1 MLYIYNVRLLDYF
14 IVQPK
19 IHILRRTP
27 FPRIS
32 SFSRSPINLVHRSF
46 HRIDFTNF
54 KVRLVMRKTITLA
67 MRYRVLD
74 HTSNKVLIRGKRN
87 GGSYSK
93 SSSGRGE
100 LEDNLGPV
108 THDVH

>member
-14 IVQPK
+14 IVPAK
-19 IHILRRTP
+19 NPHFEGNT
-27 FPRIS
+27 
-32 SFSRSPINLVHRSF
+32 NLVHRSF

-54 KVRLVMRKTITLA
+54 KFRLVMRKTITLA
-67 MRYRVLD
+67 MRCRVLD
-74 HTSNKVLIRGKRN
+74 HTSNKLLIRGKRN